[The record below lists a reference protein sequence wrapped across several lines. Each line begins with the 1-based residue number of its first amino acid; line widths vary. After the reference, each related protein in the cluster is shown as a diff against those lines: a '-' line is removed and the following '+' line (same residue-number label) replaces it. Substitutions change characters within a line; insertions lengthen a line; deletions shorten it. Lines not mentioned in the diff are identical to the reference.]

1 LHEACRRSGWQDDCY
16 SRTGRRVMNCEH
28 TGCHCTDATVER
40 DGKQFCSERCADAA
54 QSKPRGAACDCG
66 HPDCAA
72 V

>member
-1 LHEACRRSGWQDDCY
+1 
-16 SRTGRRVMNCEH
+16 MNCEH